1 MPVTI
6 LSHDGIADSAALT
19 DLAQRAARADGD
31 PPFSDQTLVDVRS
44 DKAGIRSVTAV
55 ADGALVGAAVIN
67 PDPDQASTFTVE
79 LVVDPE
85 HRGAGIG
92 TALAREV
99 RGQVEG
105 TVEAWAHGDHP
116 GARRLAETYGLTP
129 VRDLYRLKR
138 SLRGASDLP
147 LPVELAEDLDIRPF
161 EVDHDENAWLRVN
174 AQAFSEHPEQ
184 GKMTLDDLRQRESE
198 DWFDAPGFLLAVR
211 SEDPQDIQGFHWTKI
226 HPASGDSPAMGEVYA
241 VGIAPDQQG
250 RGLGKALTAAGI
262 NYLAEQD
269 LDDVML
275 YVDGDNVSAV
285 ALYEKLGFE
294 RWHVD
299 VMFRGE
305 ING

>member
-44 DKAGIRSVTAV
+44 DKAGIRSVTATT
-55 ADGALVGAAVIN
+55 DGALVGAAVIN

-138 SLRGASDLP
+138 SLRGAPDLP

>member
-6 LSHDGIADSAALT
+6 LSQDGIADSAALT

-44 DKAGIRSVTAV
+44 AKAGIRSVTAV
-55 ADGALVGAAVIN
+55 EEGTLVGAAVIN

-105 TVEAWAHGDHP
+105 IVEAWAHGDHP
-116 GARRLAETYGLTP
+116 GAQRLAETYGLSA

-138 SLRGASDLP
+138 SLREASDLP
-147 LPVELAEDLDIRPF
+147 LPVELPEDLEIRPF
-161 EVDHDENAWLRVN
+161 EVDRDENAWLKVN
-174 AQAFSEHPEQ
+174 SQAFSEHPEQ

-211 SEDPQDIQGFHWTKI
+211 AEDPQDIQGFHWTKI
-226 HPASGDSPAMGEVYA
+226 HPASDDSPAMGEVYA
-241 VGIAPDQQG
+241 VGISPEQQG

-262 NYLAEQD
+262 NYLADKD

-275 YVDGDNVSAV
+275 YVDGDNTAAM

-294 RWHVD
+294 RWHLD

>member
-6 LSHDGIADSAALT
+6 LSQDGIPDSAALT

-31 PPFSDQTLVDVRS
+31 PPFSDQTLVDVRAA
-44 DKAGIRSVTAV
+44 KAGIRSVTAT
-55 ADGALVGAAVIN
+55 DGDALVGAAVIN

-85 HRGAGIG
+85 HRGSGIG

-105 TVEAWAHGDHP
+105 TIEAWAHGHHP
-116 GARRLAETYGLTP
+116 GAQRLAETYGLAG
-129 VRDLYRLKR
+129 VRDLYRLR
-138 SLRGASDLP
+138 RELRGASDLP
-147 LPVELAEDLDIRPF
+147 LPVELAEGLEIRSF
-161 EVDHDENAWLRVN
+161 EQDRDENGWLKVN
-174 AQAFSEHPEQ
+174 AQAFADHPEQ
-184 GKMTLDDLRQRESE
+184 GKMTLDDLRQREAE

-211 SEDPQDIQGFHWTKI
+211 ADDPEDIQGFHWTKI
-226 HPASGDSPAMGEVYA
+226 HPASDDSPAMGEVYA
-241 VGIAPDQQG
+241 VGISPEQQG

-262 NYLAEQD
+262 NYLADQD
-269 LDDVML
+269 LEHVML
-275 YVDGDNVSAV
+275 YVDGDNTAAM

-294 RWHVD
+294 RWHLD